1 MATMLRG
8 GATWSGEPATAGIG
22 MADRPGAEGAADHY
36 WQGLIDTTAEAV
48 ALVDPTLRLLR
59 TTPRFEGIVAASD
72 GLAIV
77 TVQTRPC
84 LTATMAAEQ
93 VPLNAAIARAAT
105 RTAPVPAATRCT
117 RGEGRAPLIVVAQP
131 IPWAARLLRSDGGTA
146 IVTLIDPGC
155 RPAPLATLWR
165 EAFDLTR
172 CETALAELL
181 VAGHSVESAAAIRGS
196 SVATLRVHLRRIFT
210 KTGMSRQADL
220 VALLMRI
227 GHC

>member
-1 MATMLRG
+1 MATMLRDG
-8 GATWSGEPATAGIG
+8 TMWSGGIATEEVLAG
-22 MADRPGAEGAADHY
+22 EGAADHY

-59 TTPRFEGIVAASD
+59 MTPQFEAIVCAGE
-72 GLAIV
+72 GLAIA
-77 TVQTRPC
+77 TVQARLC
-84 LTATMAAEQ
+84 LTTAMAAEQ

-117 RGEGRAPLIVVAQP
+117 QGDGRAPLIVVAQP

-181 VAGHSVESAAAIRGS
+181 VAGHSMESAAVIRGS
-196 SVATLRVHLRRIFT
+196 SVATLRVHLRRIFA